1 MQIRFASRQNEHVDN
16 LTGTSLIGSYF
27 SSHSES
33 GCLPPDRQPPLISM
47 TVTERDSLEQSEFN
61 YLAQGQSGNEGPD
74 THPNLSQ
81 SFRQRMT
88 EPRERKHSSETEAD
102 MTSFNTGANEK
113 KKMSIAF

>member
-16 LTGTSLIGSYF
+16 LTGTSLISSYF

-33 GCLPPDRQPPLISM
+33 GCLLPDRQPPLISM
-47 TVTERDSLEQSEFN
+47 TVTERYSLEQSEFN

-74 THPNLSQ
+74 HPNLSQ

-88 EPRERKHSSETEAD
+88 EIRERKHLSETEAD
-102 MTSFNTGANEK
+102 VTSFNTGANEK